1 MTTMSL
7 KRRIYAP
14 LAGAVALLLGT
25 ALVLLLAMR
34 ERDLRE
40 AREQDRVA
48 VERLVE
54 NDAAGRTRMME
65 GVLAGLLAD
74 PELEAAFRSRDRAR
88 LFAAAAPLFDGLRE
102 QRSITRLS
110 FIGPGRDVVLR
121 VHQPDRFDDRIDRE
135 LMREAERTQAIATGL
150 ELGVLPGLP
159 ARRLVAPWRRDGELL
174 GYIELG
180 DEIGGLA
187 GQIRAVLGLHAF
199 LVLDKERIT
208 RGVWESQM
216 RAAGRTLAW
225 DRYERVVL
233 VDGTL
238 PLPPPELDA
247 RFVAMGVPG
256 QAQVVSANVDGS
268 PYQGEAIALVD
279 AGRQMIGE
287 LVFLRDRRRMLAAFN
302 RGLAGF
308 VMLFVLTGLA
318 LWLGLRRVVQKHVL
332 RPLQELRGVT
342 EGAGRGQLVET
353 LLAERGDEMG
363 DLGRAVNRLIGELRA
378 SQDESTR
385 EIVDATHDAVVIAD
399 MSGVIVGWN
408 SRAEAIFGWSREEAL
423 GMTLTESVIPEDQ
436 HAPHLAGMRRFREGG
451 TGPMVNRRVELTA
464 RRRTGELFPAEV
476 TVTPIQAAD
485 GVTLAAFIRDIT
497 DRREAERAFRISEER
512 FRRLVETANVVPW
525 EASSRTTRVTY
536 AASRGATRFSPDRL
550 VRGGVLDPPGSL
562 G

>member
-1 MTTMSL
+1 M
-7 KRRIYAP
+7 
-14 LAGAVALLLGT
+14 
-25 ALVLLLAMR
+25 
-34 ERDLRE
+34 
-40 AREQDRVA
+40 
-48 VERLVE
+48 
-54 NDAAGRTRMME
+54 
-65 GVLAGLLAD
+65 
-74 PELEAAFRSRDRAR
+74 
-88 LFAAAAPLFDGLRE
+88 
-102 QRSITRLS
+102 
-110 FIGPGRDVVLR
+110 
-121 VHQPDRFDDRIDRE
+121 
-135 LMREAERTQAIATGL
+135 
-150 ELGVLPGLP
+150 
-159 ARRLVAPWRRDGELL
+159 
-174 GYIELG
+174 
-180 DEIGGLA
+180 
-187 GQIRAVLGLHAF
+187 
-199 LVLDKERIT
+199 
-208 RGVWESQM
+208 
-216 RAAGRTLAW
+216 
-225 DRYERVVL
+225 
-233 VDGTL
+233 
-238 PLPPPELDA
+238 
-247 RFVAMGVPG
+247 
-256 QAQVVSANVDGS
+256 
-268 PYQGEAIALVD
+268 
-279 AGRQMIGE
+279 
-287 LVFLRDRRRMLAAFN
+287 
-302 RGLAGF
+302 
-308 VMLFVLTGLA
+308 
-318 LWLGLRRVVQKHVL
+318 
-332 RPLQELRGVT
+332 T

-378 SQDESTR
+378 SQDESIR

-550 VRGGVLDPPGSL
+550 VCGGVLDPPGSL